1 MLGAGQ
7 YKSFKHTQ
15 LLMWSSIHLRNFKMV
30 WPTFLQ
36 FTFLL
41 FLPTVT
47 DAHFPRPCITPEA
60 LAEGRC
66 CPDWNGS
73 PCGAEYG
80 RGECKQFFDT
90 RLTGLTAQFTFFC
103 SCKDNFDSY
112 DCSRCKFGYK
122 GDNCT
127 ERQHYVRREIL
138 TLSPEERTRYID
150 NLHKAKVSRS
160 ERYVILIVDRDK
172 PQNNELLKF
181 ENASVYDLFVWVHY
195 YAGKAPAGGGQ
206 RNAAHQGPA
215 FPFWHRN
222 YLLFMER
229 EVREITGDENFFIPY
244 WDWTKTDY
252 CNICNN
258 DFFGAS
264 DASGRIRN
272 SEFSKWKTICTYDA
286 SHTDYSQ
293 ICVQPPQNV
302 PPSPIIRNPGKDP
315 ESGGLPLPQQ
325 VQAVLDTNDYDTYP
339 YNKCSCNSFR
349 NRLEGFDL
357 KMESRT
363 FSAAMHNLVHD
374 YFNGTMSDVPIAAND
389 PLFMLHHAM
398 IDKIFEEWLLKHPDM
413 KYPIDD
419 VIPPIQQHDA
429 FMRPFIPPV
438 LNDYLVGV
446 TAEELGYRYE

>member
-1 MLGAGQ
+1 M
-7 YKSFKHTQ
+7 
-15 LLMWSSIHLRNFKMV
+15 
-30 WPTFLQ
+30 
-36 FTFLL
+36 
-41 FLPTVT
+41 
-47 DAHFPRPCITPEA
+47 
-60 LAEGRC
+60 
-66 CPDWNGS
+66 
-73 PCGAEYG
+73 YG
-80 RGECKQFFDT
+80 KFFEE
-90 RLTGLTAQFTFFC
+90 
-103 SCKDNFDSY
+103 DNFDSY

-138 TLSPEERTRYID
+138 SLSPEERTRYID
-150 NLHKAKVSRS
+150 NLHKAKFSRS

-172 PQNNELLKF
+172 PLNKNETLKF

-258 DFFGAS
+258 DFFGA
-264 DASGRIRN
+264 R
-272 SEFSKWKTICTYDA
+272 
-286 SHTDYSQ
+286 
-293 ICVQPPQNV
+293 
-302 PPSPIIRNPGKDP
+302 
-315 ESGGLPLPQQ
+315 
-325 VQAVLDTNDYDTYP
+325 
-339 YNKCSCNSFR
+339 
-349 NRLEGFDL
+349 FDL

-398 IDKIFEEWLLKHPDM
+398 IDKIYEAWLLKHPDM

-419 VIPPIQQHDA
+419 AIPPIQQHDA

-446 TAEELGYRYE
+446 TAEALGYRYE